1 MTGIAERAD
10 SRPRRRA
17 RLGSGSWSAID
28 QALNSA
34 TNFAVNIIAI
44 HSLSVRDLGSFAIAF
59 TLYTLGWGVSRAF
72 ASEPFI
78 VRWSDRSDDEWRRG
92 SGDSLAAAA
101 AVGVVAGLIGLA
113 AAPFCD
119 PVTKRAMIAIA
130 VFMPGLLLQ
139 DAVRLAYFA
148 RGRPQV
154 AAINDVLWAVFLA
167 PLIAFFALTG
177 KVSGFELLL
186 SWGAA
191 GSLAGVIGCFQ
202 IRVLPSL
209 RGPLRWWRA
218 EHDLGVRYVGE
229 FASQNGLLRVA
240 DYGVA
245 GVAGLS
251 ALGLF
256 RIAGV
261 LMGPV
266 RIAVTG
272 IALHAI
278 GEGARTKS
286 FEFDRERRRTLLRY
300 AALISAAGL
309 ALAGAAFLVPTTL
322 AERVIGV
329 SWPDARVVFAWAS
342 LGWIGFA
349 VTTVSMV
356 QLRITANA
364 KASLRAQL
372 LGCVPLA
379 GAIMIGAAVDGAV
392 GAAIGLAIGYAVCGA
407 IWWHHVADNSFEV
420 PPGAPLGPD
429 ALTPGESVL

>member
-1 MTGIAERAD
+1 VQLTVGGKQRTLA
-10 SRPRRRA
+10 
-17 RLGSGSWSAID
+17 LGRGGWSALD
-28 QALNSA
+28 QVLNSI

-44 HSLSVRDLGSFAIAF
+44 HALDVRDLGSFAIAF
-59 TLYTLGWGVSRAF
+59 TLYTLGWGISRAF

-78 VRWSDRSDDEWRRG
+78 VRWSDRTEDEWRRG
-92 SGDSLAAAA
+92 AGDSLAAAA

-113 AAPFCD
+113 VAPLCD

-139 DAVRLAYFA
+139 DAVRLCYFA
-148 RGRPQV
+148 RGKPEI
-154 AAINDVLWAVFLA
+154 AAVNDVLWAVFLA
-167 PLIAFFALTG
+167 PLIAWFALTG
-177 KVSGFELLL
+177 KVSGTELLL
-186 SWGAA
+186 SWG
-191 GSLAGVIGCFQ
+191 LAGTLAGIIGCFQ

-209 RGPLRWWRA
+209 RGPMRWWR
-218 EHDLGVRYVGE
+218 EERDLGVRYVGE

-245 GVAGLS
+245 GVAGLA

-286 FEFDRERRRTLLRY
+286 FELTHERRVTLLKY
-300 AALISAAGL
+300 AAMIAAAGL
-309 ALAGAAFLVPTTL
+309 AMAGAAFLVPTTL

-329 SWPDARVVFAWAS
+329 SWPKARVVFAWAS
-342 LGWIGFA
+342 VGWIGFA
-349 VTTVSMV
+349 LTTVSMV

-372 LGCVPLA
+372 YGCVPLA
-379 GAIMIGAAVDGAV
+379 GSIMIGAAVDGAI

-407 IWWHHVADNSFEV
+407 IWWHHVVRSPFEV
-420 PPGAPLGPD
+420 PAGAPLGPD
-429 ALTPGESVL
+429 ALTPGESLL